1 MTFRKQIEHL
11 EYRRVLWQYVIGV
24 LKTVHRH
31 RLPGRRFGPDI
42 ELLAVYGAATVVCFS
57 RGNFGAAS
65 AIAQYLGMP
74 RETVRRHLCELV
86 ELGLLQRAGRKFALT
101 AATQA
106 MPRNVIEILSDQ
118 IIGAAAIAQTGHHQ
132 LGREVMISLGVDMDS
147 PALLWACKPDG
158 TGMIHNPAWCDHY
171 GMSLEQAVE
180 GWKYTAHP
188 DDAPAL
194 LEPWLRSLAT
204 TEPYEVEVR
213 RRDRTAEYHWYRT
226 RAVPVFKDGKIV
238 KWCGTNFDI
247 NEHQLLVRNL
257 AAAVEQLQ

>member
-1 MTFRKQIEHL
+1 MPFRKQIEHL
-11 EYRRVLWQYVIGV
+11 EYRRVVWQYVIGA
-24 LKTVHRH
+24 LKTVHRN
-31 RLPGRRFGPDI
+31 RLPGRRFGSDI

-57 RGNFGAAS
+57 RGNFGASS
-65 AIAQYLGMP
+65 AIAKYLGMP
-74 RETVRRHLCELV
+74 RETVRRHLCQLV
-86 ELGLLQRAGRKFALT
+86 ELGLLQRAGHKFALT
-101 AATQA
+101 AATRA

-118 IIGAAAIAQTGHHQ
+118 TLGAATIAKTGHHQ
-132 LGREVMISLGVDMDS
+132 LRQEVMISLGVDMDS

-180 GWKYTAHP
+180 GWKYTAHH

-213 RRDRTAEYHWYRT
+213 RRDCSGEYHWYRT
-226 RAVPVFKDGKIV
+226 RAVPVFKGGKIV
-238 KWCGTNFDI
+238 KWSGTNIQF
-247 NEHQLLVRNL
+247 QPMKSV
-257 AAAVEQLQ
+257 A

>member
-1 MTFRKQIEHL
+1 MPFREQVEHL
-11 EYRRVLWQYVIGV
+11 EYRRVFWQYVIGV

-31 RLPGRRFGPDI
+31 RLRGRRFGPDI

-57 RGNFGAAS
+57 RGKTGAS
-65 AIAQYLGMP
+65 SDIAKYLGMP
-74 RETVRRHLCELV
+74 RETVRRRLCQLV
-86 ELGLLQRAGRKFALT
+86 ELGLLQRGGCKFELT

-106 MPRNVIEILSDQ
+106 MPGDVIEILSDQ
-118 IIGAAAIAQTGHHQ
+118 IMGAATIAQTGYRQ
-132 LGREVMISLGVDMDS
+132 LGQEVMISPGVDMDS

-158 TGMIHNPAWCDHY
+158 SGMIHNPAWCDHY

-180 GWKYTAHP
+180 GWKYTAHR

-213 RRDRTAEYHWYRT
+213 RRDRSGEYHWYRT
-226 RAVPVFKDGKIV
+226 RAVPVFKDGKII
-238 KWCGTNFDI
+238 KWCGTNFMTST
-247 NEHQLLVRNL
+247 EQQVT
-257 AAAVEQLQ
+257 AAT

>member
-1 MTFRKQIEHL
+1 
-11 EYRRVLWQYVIGV
+11 
-24 LKTVHRH
+24 
-31 RLPGRRFGPDI
+31 
-42 ELLAVYGAATVVCFS
+42 
-57 RGNFGAAS
+57 
-65 AIAQYLGMP
+65 
-74 RETVRRHLCELV
+74 LV

-118 IIGAAAIAQTGHHQ
+118 TMGAATIAQTGHRQ
-132 LGREVMISLGVDMDS
+132 LGQEVMMSLGVDMDS

-180 GWKYTAHP
+180 GWKYTAHH

-204 TEPYEVEVR
+204 TEPYEAEVR
-213 RRDRTAEYHWYRT
+213 RRDRTGEYHWYRT

-238 KWCGTNFDI
+238 KWSGMNTQFHRPLC
-247 NEHQLLVRNL
+247 
-257 AAAVEQLQ
+257 